1 MIKTQALVSVVI
13 PCYNAER
20 FIKQTI
26 NSVLKQTYQNFE
38 ILVIND
44 GSTDNSLNFI
54 QSYTD
59 SRIAV
64 IDKANSGVSDTRNIG
79 YQKSKGQYILFLDS
93 DDVISENYFSSAI
106 DFLENN
112 RDYSFCTF
120 HIRHIDENDKIIE
133 NIPNK
138 RGTYQNIQEEIAIFH
153 PNVSACPSTY
163 IYRKCD
169 LEKYNI
175 KFAKNLKSAEDRH
188 FLFQVGKHL
197 KGTILSLETANL
209 FYRINQKSLSHH
221 KSESLLRMQE
231 VFYWQTINDK
241 LLPKYLEKKFSKK
254 MSYQLISTF
263 VRLKEYKKVI
273 KYSLIYLNNI

>member
-138 RGTYQNIQEEIAIFH
+138 RGTYQNIQEEIASFSTD
-153 PNVSACPSTY
+153 VSTCPSVY
-163 IYRKCD
+163 VYRKD
-169 LEKYNI
+169 FLDKNNI
-175 KFAKNLKSAEDRH
+175 IFSK
-188 FLFQVGKHL
+188 
-197 KGTILSLETANL
+197 ILSSPADKYYLMCVGQFGKGKLIDSNTAYL
-209 FYRINQKSLSHH
+209 LYRINQNSMSNKITE
-221 KSESLLRMQE
+221 KLLLEQE
-231 VFYWQTINDK
+231 YFYTETINNK
-241 LLPKYLEKKFSKK
+241 LLPKNIEKIFSKK
-254 MSYQLISTF
+254 MAYQLISTF